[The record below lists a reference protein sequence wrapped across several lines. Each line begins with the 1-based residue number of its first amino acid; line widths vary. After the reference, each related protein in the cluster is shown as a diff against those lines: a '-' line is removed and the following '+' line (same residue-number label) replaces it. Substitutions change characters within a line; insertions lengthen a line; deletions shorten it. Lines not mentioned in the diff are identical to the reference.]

1 MIDNIFNC
9 FSNGNCYKNEINEDL
24 EDGEIFDEEDDTEMD
39 ESTEQSTETK
49 ASRGRSRDR
58 FSRNEGVTMK
68 RCVSYQM
75 DNDRCKRFRYDQNNK
90 KEQLTLR
97 NNQYGLFNR
106 KTNNDTP
113 MELIETVNDEEILY
127 VRRTNSPEE
136 FENEEEFHPLN
147 NIDRRG
153 RGKRVDGGSGAMDIR
168 NRDMPIKQQLIAS
181 SGMKN
186 KRSEN
191 EEKVCQ
197 YFLQGKCHKKNN
209 CTYSHQQPNGRKMKL
224 CKYYLMDCCNKEDRC
239 TFMHSGLPC
248 KYYHTGIK
256 CNSGVNCRFSHT
268 KLDKEQKK
276 KLLKNNFEEEPK
288 PLRSSKINFV
298 SKNNKNKI
306 PSLSEMQIP
315 VPPELKNIDK
325 NSDEDLGEVNNNNHN
340 NNTPMPSC
348 SRDEPTVDDTF
359 KINNAEQ
366 VSIMFQNNRAIYKPK
381 KYQKH
386 IDSKERK
393 KQEKEIKKTQRKER
407 HTKKRIEKTQQH
419 KEDLSMQTNDQPL
432 LDDLNDDDEFN
443 DLVIDKEKYQN
454 EEKEQ
459 SSTNS
464 PSKLNSSKVEQVHL
478 NKITISD
485 YMARLP
491 NTIKACV
498 NKTMIVNQPSPFHLP
513 ALEQPNNFEETIQE
527 KKSIIEESP
536 AIDSCPVELG
546 KSDVNLRQLPFQFPF
561 AVAREIDASLNSH
574 PPMKYHLIPCQVSIP
589 NYFKISPT
597 MGIDDP
603 RLRRNIIAAKD
614 PMLIQNAPLTIS
626 AINVRPND
634 PYRKPISPK
643 DP

>member
-1 MIDNIFNC
+1 
-9 FSNGNCYKNEINEDL
+9 
-24 EDGEIFDEEDDTEMD
+24 
-39 ESTEQSTETK
+39 
-49 ASRGRSRDR
+49 
-58 FSRNEGVTMK
+58 
-68 RCVSYQM
+68 
-75 DNDRCKRFRYDQNNK
+75 
-90 KEQLTLR
+90 
-97 NNQYGLFNR
+97 
-106 KTNNDTP
+106 
-113 MELIETVNDEEILY
+113 
-127 VRRTNSPEE
+127 
-136 FENEEEFHPLN
+136 
-147 NIDRRG
+147 
-153 RGKRVDGGSGAMDIR
+153 
-168 NRDMPIKQQLIAS
+168 
-181 SGMKN
+181 MKN

-209 CTYSHQQPNGRKMKL
+209 CTYSHRQPNDRKMKL

-248 KYYHTGIK
+248 KYHTGIK
-256 CNSGVNCRFSHT
+256 CNSGINCRFSHA

-276 KLLKNNFEEEPK
+276 KLLKYVNENEDFKNNFEEEPK
-288 PLRSSKINFV
+288 PLRSSKINCV
-298 SKNNKNKI
+298 SKNNKKKI
-306 PSLSEMQIP
+306 RSLSEMQIP

-325 NSDEDLGEVNNNNHN
+325 NSDEDLEVNNNNNN
-340 NNTPMPSC
+340 NNTPIPSC

-359 KINNAEQ
+359 KTNNAEQ
-366 VSIMFQNNRAIYKPK
+366 VSIMFQNNQAIYKPK

-393 KQEKEIKKTQRKER
+393 KQEKEIKKKQREER

-419 KEDLSMQTNDQPL
+419 KEDLSMKTNDQPL

-454 EEKEQ
+454 EKKEQ
-459 SSTNS
+459 LSTNS
-464 PSKLNSSKVEQVHL
+464 PSKSNLSKVEQVHL

-527 KKSIIEESP
+527 KKNIIEESP
-536 AIDSCPVELG
+536 ASSTVIDSCPVELG
-546 KSDVNLRQLPFQFPF
+546 KSDVDLRQLPFQFPF

-589 NYFKISPT
+589 NYFNISPM